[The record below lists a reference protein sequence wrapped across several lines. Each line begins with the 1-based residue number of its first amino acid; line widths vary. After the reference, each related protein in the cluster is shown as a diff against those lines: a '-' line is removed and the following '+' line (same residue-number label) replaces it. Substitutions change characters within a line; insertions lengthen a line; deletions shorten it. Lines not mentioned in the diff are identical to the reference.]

1 LNQIS
6 VEWGLL
12 PCSPPLRRVLQSAF
26 AIWDLQTGPALGCFV
41 GFLFG
46 FPLQKQLRPA
56 LCTLH
61 LQSAICSLTA
71 EPCS

>member
-1 LNQIS
+1 VTEIILNQIS

-41 GFLFG
+41 GSEAFSSD
-46 FPLQKQLRPA
+46 FPYKN
-56 LCTLH
+56 
-61 LQSAICSLTA
+61 S
-71 EPCS
+71 